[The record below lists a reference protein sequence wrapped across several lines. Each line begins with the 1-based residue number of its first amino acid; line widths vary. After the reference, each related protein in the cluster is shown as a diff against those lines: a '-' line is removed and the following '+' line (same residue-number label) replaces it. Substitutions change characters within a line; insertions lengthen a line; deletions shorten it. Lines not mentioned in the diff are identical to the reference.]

1 MAAEA
6 PLNKYVY
13 TFTNRKLT
21 SLHSES
27 VPRSMSK
34 ASTYSYAEKMAFTN
48 FPPFHPPPPTHT
60 HTYTQNKSV

>member
-21 SLHSES
+21 SIHSES

-34 ASTYSYAEKMAFTN
+34 ASTYS
-48 FPPFHPPPPTHT
+48 
-60 HTYTQNKSV
+60 